1 MDKSFY
7 KFVNYINKRK
17 IVSLDELESKFKL
30 NSYEAFEITKT
41 LCKNEYIIPL
51 GDDEYQATY
60 KSKTYKKSSF
70 LNWLYK
76 NIISILALIVSIIAL
91 VRTF

>member
-1 MDKSFY
+1 MDKSFN
-7 KFVNYINKRK
+7 KFLNYINKRK

-30 NSYEAFEITKT
+30 SPYEAFEIITT

-51 GDDEYQATY
+51 GDDKYQATY

-70 LNWLYK
+70 LDWFYK
-76 NIISILALIVSIIAL
+76 NIIAILALIVSIIAL
-91 VRTF
+91 LRTF